1 MILSVREVH
10 RLSHRCFWA
19 AGCDVA
25 TAEANA
31 RSIWWAE
38 SYKGSGFTTLH
49 TLLDELEELDPQA
62 MSLRDRDSM
71 TSLIDSES
79 QPAVVSSTPALD
91 LSCAQASEH
100 GIGLT
105 HATTQEDDDSLSTL
119 GHVAYNAAERGY
131 VSVVLYA
138 DGRGNARAVLG
149 TPMQPLP
156 LIAEM
161 KLESPPV
168 SYKRILDIID
178 TGRYRRRQAPLTQAL
193 YMDPVED
200 ERHSTADARLLDRLV
215 QQSMEPADDV
225 RIDQPG
231 LAVVCIDPSH
241 PAQSDEVGNVV
252 DEFVSGQEGAPT
264 EVFDPETVTDRTSTL
279 LQGGVE
285 VERGMWRDIFEFS
298 NGILAPPFEGSE
310 EGAGFSLNKI
320 DR

>member
-19 AGCDVA
+19 AGCDEA

-38 SYKGSGFTTLH
+38 SYKGSGLTTLH
-49 TLLDELEELDPQA
+49 TLLDELEELAPRE

-91 LSCAQASEH
+91 LSCAQANEH

-105 HATTQEDDDSLSTL
+105 HATTKEDDDSLPTI

-131 VSVVLYA
+131 VSAVLYT
-138 DGRGNARAVLG
+138 DGSGNARAVLG

-161 KLESPPV
+161 ELDSPPV
-168 SYKRILDIID
+168 SYERILDVID
-178 TGRYRRRQAPLTQAL
+178 AGLYGRRQAPLTQAL
-193 YMDPVED
+193 FVDPVED

-215 QQSMEPADDV
+215 QQSTEPADSARV
-225 RIDQPG
+225 EQPG
-231 LAVVCIDPSH
+231 LVVVCIDPSH

-252 DEFVSGQEGAPT
+252 EEFVSGREAAFT
-264 EVFDPETVTDRTSTL
+264 EIFDPDTVTDRIGTL

-285 VERGMWRDIFEFS
+285 VEREVWRDIFEFS
-298 NGILAPPFEGSE
+298 KGILAPPFEGSE
-310 EGAGFSLNKI
+310 EGAGISLNEL
-320 DR
+320 DE